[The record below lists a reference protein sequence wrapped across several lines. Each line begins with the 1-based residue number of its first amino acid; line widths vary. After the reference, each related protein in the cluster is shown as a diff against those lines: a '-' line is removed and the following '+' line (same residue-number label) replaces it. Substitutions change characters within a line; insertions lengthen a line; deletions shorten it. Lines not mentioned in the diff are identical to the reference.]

1 MWLSKHRQYYVIS
14 FIFWVICD
22 MVNRRLNAKI
32 NLCSR
37 DGCPL
42 QPGSSLQK
50 VLHLTPTLAHNRDKR
65 GIALDGQLKRSDTTL
80 ASTTL

>member
-1 MWLSKHRQYYVIS
+1 MLSEQIVTCCTANGRGV
-14 FIFWVICD
+14 
-22 MVNRRLNAKI
+22 L
-32 NLCSR
+32 R

-50 VLHLTPTLAHNRDKR
+50 VLHLTPSLTHNRDKR
-65 GIALDGQLKRSDTTL
+65 GVALDGQLKRSDTTL

>member
-1 MWLSKHRQYYVIS
+1 LWL
-14 FIFWVICD
+14 C
-22 MVNRRLNAKI
+22 
-32 NLCSR
+32 R

-50 VLHLTPTLAHNRDKR
+50 VLHLSPSLTSNRDKR
-65 GIALDGQLKRSDTTL
+65 GIALDGQLKRADTTL

>member
-1 MWLSKHRQYYVIS
+1 M
-14 FIFWVICD
+14 
-22 MVNRRLNAKI
+22 
-32 NLCSR
+32 SR

-50 VLHLTPTLAHNRDKR
+50 VLHLSPSLASNRDKR
-65 GIALDGQLKRSDTTL
+65 GIALDGQLKRADTTL

>member
-1 MWLSKHRQYYVIS
+1 MIDDFMIYDY
-14 FIFWVICD
+14 
-22 MVNRRLNAKI
+22 
-32 NLCSR
+32 R

-50 VLHLTPTLAHNRDKR
+50 VLHLTPSLDHHRDKR
-65 GIALDGQLKRSDTTL
+65 GIALDGQLKRSDATL